1 MKVRF
6 VGTVVLCSMIILCGI
21 VISVFANELATL
33 TGGTM
38 DRVSGGLIRF
48 AQKHLAALSSGSL
61 TSESFRKF
69 RSYSRANTLPEN

>member
-33 TGGTM
+33 TG
-38 DRVSGGLIRF
+38 
-48 AQKHLAALSSGSL
+48 AQWIALVAG
-61 TSESFRKF
+61 
-69 RSYSRANTLPEN
+69 